1 MAKFC
6 TKCGRPLAEGEVC
19 NCQSGQSP
27 AAGVAQENAQAAVA
41 EAQENAQTQ
50 AAEAQEAVQAAAEQ
64 AQKNAQEA
72 ASAVPQGQF
81 GQQAPQ
87 GQFQQA
93 QGQYQQAP
101 QGQFQ
106 QAQGQYQQAPQGQFQ
121 QGPQGQYQQAQGQF
135 QQGYYQQGQAQP
147 NAQMAAATQ
156 YAKTFAQN
164 LIGLL
169 KNPVTTGRSLTQVAD
184 IKVSMIYIVLQGI
197 FSALFGTIVTGGVL
211 KLIRTLSGGYGDD
224 YFKLPGFRIFMITL
238 LASVVLNLALAGL
251 LLLGHMILGQKTTYQ
266 RMLSAVSVRSA
277 LAIPSIVVALLFSFI
292 SKPFGVVFFF
302 LSAIWGFV
310 AMIMVVDAGIEER
323 KKDISAL
330 VMAVVILIFLAL
342 LYFAITKLGLYYLPN
357 QVREVINNPSDLFS
371 ELIGELY

>member
-81 GQQAPQ
+81 G
-87 GQFQQA
+87 
-93 QGQYQQAP
+93 QQAP